1 MCFVVSEQTEEKIG
15 RRLFLAFDDSKP
27 IKEEPKPGNSEVNTL
42 SSLTS
47 ALYAKGV
54 KEMCPPP
61 FFFIV
66 ASFSGSSRQ
75 KDFLDSGLWHIN
87 IKKCNREKELIRV
100 LGSMYNSDDRKV
112 QSITGVKSNRDAD
125 GTKSK

>member
-61 FFFIV
+61 LFFHCRIIFRFISAEGFSRLRIV
-66 ASFSGSSRQ
+66 AHQ
-75 KDFLDSGLWHIN
+75 H
-87 IKKCNREKELIRV
+87 
-100 LGSMYNSDDRKV
+100 
-112 QSITGVKSNRDAD
+112 
-125 GTKSK
+125 